1 MDKMNEET
9 QRQTFREILFL
20 LACPKAN
27 LADENFRTDI
37 YKQLECLYIPKEG
50 QPAFRHFYSD
60 IFTVL
65 TMLQRGDK
73 PGTIDTLGENL
84 FLLRDMYREEKPDT
98 KDCDISDPLRKLYDH
113 VSLDIARINY
123 SDRADRELSGKE
135 AISDIAAKVDRLNS
149 EMESAHDEQENLNS
163 DISSMKERLDDAKRL
178 SDEFISIQQETNIL
192 KEKLSDAQK
201 EYISILGIFA
211 AVVLAFVGGSMF
223 SSSVLESMSSTNIYR
238 MIFVVD
244 FLAFVVV
251 SLVYLWVSFIMA
263 INGTPKTKPVTRAK
277 IIRWWRKKRGKAE
290 TEKVKKFFPITTIY
304 LVCLLV
310 AILDIAAWAVDLR
323 GLVDYLTRSLPW
335 LN

>member
-1 MDKMNEET
+1 
-9 QRQTFREILFL
+9 
-20 LACPKAN
+20 
-27 LADENFRTDI
+27 
-37 YKQLECLYIPKEG
+37 
-50 QPAFRHFYSD
+50 
-60 IFTVL
+60 
-65 TMLQRGDK
+65 
-73 PGTIDTLGENL
+73 
-84 FLLRDMYREEKPDT
+84 
-98 KDCDISDPLRKLYDH
+98 
-113 VSLDIARINY
+113 
-123 SDRADRELSGKE
+123 
-135 AISDIAAKVDRLNS
+135 
-149 EMESAHDEQENLNS
+149 
-163 DISSMKERLDDAKRL
+163 
-178 SDEFISIQQETNIL
+178 
-192 KEKLSDAQK
+192 
-201 EYISILGIFA
+201 
-211 AVVLAFVGGSMF
+211 MF

-310 AILDIAAWAVDLR
+310 AILDIVAWAVDLR

>member
-1 MDKMNEET
+1 MNEET

-27 LADENFRTDI
+27 LADKNFRTDI

-50 QPAFRHFYSD
+50 RPAFRHFYSD

-192 KEKLSDAQK
+192 S
-201 EYISILGIFA
+201 
-211 AVVLAFVGGSMF
+211 
-223 SSSVLESMSSTNIYR
+223 
-238 MIFVVD
+238 
-244 FLAFVVV
+244 
-251 SLVYLWVSFIMA
+251 
-263 INGTPKTKPVTRAK
+263 
-277 IIRWWRKKRGKAE
+277 
-290 TEKVKKFFPITTIY
+290 
-304 LVCLLV
+304 
-310 AILDIAAWAVDLR
+310 
-323 GLVDYLTRSLPW
+323 
-335 LN
+335 